1 MKKNEQYPGA
11 AWNISSVGDNESRQ
25 LCQVSGKC

>member
-11 AWNISSVGDNESRQ
+11 AWNISVGDNESRQ